1 VIIVLPSNVKNSF
14 KDLRRRYLE
23 AGLDN
28 LNLGACM
35 IRKEDYDLMGMVIIR
50 LGDKEYSEEVGIL
63 KFLNLIM
70 YPGRKTL
77 VEDLSE
83 FINFKENKELE
94 VKNMRGLCYSILEE
108 GRKEGIQ
115 IAIRILQSC

>member
-1 VIIVLPSNVKNSF
+1 VIIVLLSNVKNSF

-50 LGDKEYSEEVGIL
+50 LGDKEYSEGVGIL
-63 KFLNLIM
+63 KFMHLIM

-77 VEDLSE
+77 LEDLSE
-83 FINFKENKELE
+83 FIIFNENKEL
-94 VKNMRGLCYSILEE
+94 
-108 GRKEGIQ
+108 
-115 IAIRILQSC
+115 

>member
-1 VIIVLPSNVKNSF
+1 
-14 KDLRRRYLE
+14 
-23 AGLDN
+23 
-28 LNLGACM
+28 M

-50 LGDKEYSEEVGIL
+50 LSDKEYSEGVGIL

-83 FINFKENKELE
+83 FINFNENKELE
-94 VKNMRGLCYSILEE
+94 VKNMRGLGYSILEKVVKK
-108 GRKEGIQ
+108 GFKLPYVYYK
-115 IAIRILQSC
+115 AC